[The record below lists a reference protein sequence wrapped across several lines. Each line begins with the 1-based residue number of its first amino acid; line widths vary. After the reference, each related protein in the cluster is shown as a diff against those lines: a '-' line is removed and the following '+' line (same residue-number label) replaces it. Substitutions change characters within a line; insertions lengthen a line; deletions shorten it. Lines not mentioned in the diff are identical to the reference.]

1 MIDPQPLLLLMVLAA
16 MLGVLAGAVVNRLID
31 VVATGCALA
40 RPRAELAN
48 GALWGVAVLWCGL
61 TGALGLLPLML
72 ALSSAGLALFVVD
85 AKVHRLPN
93 PIVLALYPI
102 TVIGLLIAGLAS
114 GEWPVVR
121 ALLGAVVWLGVFGLV
136 WLVSRGRG
144 MGFGDVKLAPVLG
157 AVLAWLGWG
166 PNLVG
171 LFAAWIIGGVV
182 ALVLLVS
189 GRARRGSHLAFGPYM
204 LIGAAVGLLVG
215 APVLDWYLGV

>member
-31 VVATGCALA
+31 VVAAGSALA

-48 GALWGVAVLWCGL
+48 GALWGLAVLWCGL
-61 TGALGLLPLML
+61 TGRIGLLPLML
-72 ALSSAGLALFVVD
+72 ALTSAGLALFVVD

-102 TVIGLLIAGLAS
+102 TVVGLAIDGLTS
-114 GEWPVVR
+114 GAWPVGR
-121 ALLGAVVWLGVFGLV
+121 ALLGAAVWLSVFGLV
-136 WLVSRGRG
+136 WLISRGRG

-166 PNLVG
+166 PALVG
-171 LFAAWIIGGVV
+171 LFAVWVIGGVV
-182 ALVLLVS
+182 ALVLLLS
-189 GRARRGSHLAFGPYM
+189 GRAKRGTHLAFGPYM
-204 LIGAAVGLLVG
+204 LIGAVIGLLVG
-215 APVLDWYLGV
+215 APVLDWYLGT